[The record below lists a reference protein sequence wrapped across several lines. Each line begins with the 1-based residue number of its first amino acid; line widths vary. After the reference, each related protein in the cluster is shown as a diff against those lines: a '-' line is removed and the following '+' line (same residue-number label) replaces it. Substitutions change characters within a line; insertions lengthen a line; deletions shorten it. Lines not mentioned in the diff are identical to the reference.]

1 MRIVRSPIRVTSG
14 LTVDE
19 DLDFLTLYQSKRLAS
34 PASGESLRKGNKDIT
49 NAEVADAAA
58 IALTK
63 LASTPY
69 TQAESNGLNHYSRK
83 PGQKHRW
90 TDEKL
95 LKGAGS
101 GADPDE
107 IDVPAGYTL
116 AAAMVGLLANELMIA
131 PEATA
136 ALFQANPA
144 TGTFGYIP
152 QALNDGSVSTPAYA
166 NGVDQYAEVDF
177 GRAVAIKRYRQYGR
191 DKNNGNGSWKI
202 QYWNL
207 ATGAWAD
214 WVTGIATRAA
224 ESWSDFVTETLKY
237 TNKIRLVATVMDTG
251 NDRNNLYELE
261 VIY

>member
-34 PASGESLRKGNKDIT
+34 PASGEALRKGNKDIT

-58 IALTK
+58 IALSK

-69 TQAESNGLNHYSRK
+69 TQVESNGLITTHET
-83 PGQKHRW
+83 GAKHRF

-101 GADPDE
+101 EADPDE

-116 AAAMVGLLANELMIA
+116 AAAMVGLLAGELMIA
-131 PEATA
+131 PEGTVAI
-136 ALFQANPA
+136 FQATPA
-144 TGTFGYIP
+144 TGNFTTSPENINDNNTGTNA
-152 QALNDGSVSTPAYA
+152 QATVI
-166 NGVDQYAEVDF
+166 DQYAEVDF
-177 GRAVAIKRYRQYGR
+177 GRAVAIKRYRQFGST
-191 DKNNGNGSWKI
+191 DNNGDGSWKI
-202 QYWNL
+202 QYWDL
-207 ATGAWAD
+207 TTGAWAD
-214 WVTGIATRAA
+214 WVTGIATRVGTT
-224 ESWSDFVTETLKY
+224 WSELITEDLKY
-237 TNKIRLVATVMDTG
+237 TTKIRLVATAIDTLLTK
-251 NDRNNLYELE
+251 NYIFELE